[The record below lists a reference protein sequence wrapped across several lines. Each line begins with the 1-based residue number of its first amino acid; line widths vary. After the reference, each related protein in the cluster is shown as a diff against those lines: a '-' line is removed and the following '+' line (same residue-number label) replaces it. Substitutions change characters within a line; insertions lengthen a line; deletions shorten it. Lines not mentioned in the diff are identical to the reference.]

1 LTGTFGKNWV
11 KFLDFPYLGLGFLG
25 ITRVLNASPH
35 LADRSENLDAM
46 GMVALAVAI
55 GVRLAKSVIETFFE
69 WKVLRT

>member
-1 LTGTFGKNWV
+1 
-11 KFLDFPYLGLGFLG
+11 
-25 ITRVLNASPH
+25 
-35 LADRSENLDAM
+35 M